1 MTVLEAPPATV
12 VRREP
17 PIASPPPTRTWT
29 EAQLVVA
36 RAFLVVGLV
45 TAWVLGYVLLLSAFE
60 ANHAQHRLYRELR
73 TELALG
79 TVPTGAP
86 IESGKPVALLDV
98 PRAGIDDLVVVEGTS
113 ASELQQGPGHL
124 RGTVLP
130 GQQGVSMLLGRS
142 LSYGAP
148 FGGLSKLRTGDR
160 ITVTTSQ
167 GKFTYVVTGARRPG
181 DRAPQALETGGGR
194 LTLVT
199 ALSENRLG
207 RLAPTDPV
215 FVDATL
221 EGKAA
226 APGPVSTKVDDEQP
240 LKSRVP
246 GGTVAELVLALQLL
260 VGALIGVSWARARW
274 TPLAAWLTGA
284 PVVLA
289 ALWLVSSL
297 AFRLLPNLA

>member
-1 MTVLEAPPATV
+1 MTVLEAPSTV

-17 PIASPPPTRTWT
+17 VLAAPPATRAWHGGG
-29 EAQLVVA
+29 LFVA
-36 RAFLVVGLV
+36 HAFLVIGLA
-45 TAWVLGYVLLLSAFE
+45 TTWVLGYEVVLSGFE

-86 IESGKPVALLDV
+86 IDAGKPVALLDV
-98 PRAGIDDLVVVEGTS
+98 PRAGIDHLVVVEGTS
-113 ASELQQGPGHL
+113 ATELQQGPGHQ

-130 GQQGVSMLLGRS
+130 GQHGVSVLLGRS
-142 LSYGAP
+142 LSYGGP
-148 FGGLSKLRTGDR
+148 FGGVDRLRTGDR

-167 GKFTYVVTGARRPG
+167 GRFRYEVTGARRRG
-181 DRAPQALETGGGR
+181 DPAPEAPAADSGR

-199 ALSENRLG
+199 ALAGNRLG

-215 FVDATL
+215 FVDAIL
-221 EGKAA
+221 VGKAA
-226 APGPVSTKVDDEQP
+226 APGPESTAVKDEKP
-240 LKSRVP
+240 LQHRAST
-246 GGTVAELVLALQLL
+246 GTLAELVLALQLL
-260 VGALIGVSWARARW
+260 VAALAGVSWARSRW
-274 TPLAAWLTGA
+274 SSLAAWLAGA

-289 ALWLVSSL
+289 ALWLASSL